1 MAGIVDNKEVLELSG
16 YLKTMDSRMDNLKKS
31 SDGIANHLNESGK
44 SLDSKKRTLARD
56 LESVKNDMSQIKQDV
71 RTLQKVIL
79 QLIAQLKSSVK
90 SEELE
95 RFNKRIDLWGPENLI
110 NKNELDKISNE
121 L

>member
-16 YLKTMDSRMDNLKKS
+16 YLKTMDSRMDNLKHS
-31 SDGIANHLNESGK
+31 SDAIANDLEKGNTALSI
-44 SLDSKKRTLARD
+44 KKKALARD

-110 NKNELDKISNE
+110 NRNELDKISNE